1 MSIVKFSIK
10 GGMMFEKI
18 KPLGD
23 RVLVKLVEREE
34 KTASGLIIPDT
45 AKEKAQIGA
54 VIAVG
59 QGRRD
64 TAGNVLPVAV
74 NIGDTIYFPK
84 YAGTNAGDDYLIIKE
99 EEILGIIEQ

>member
-1 MSIVKFSIK
+1 MSMEQSSVK

-23 RVLVKLVEREE
+23 RVLVKRVEREE
-34 KTASGLIIPDT
+34 KTAGGLIIPDT
-45 AKEKAQIGA
+45 AKEKAQIGS

-64 TAGNVLPVAV
+64 ATGAV
-74 NIGDTIYFPK
+74 QPLTVTIGDTIYFGK
-84 YAGTNAGDDYLIIKE
+84 YAGTDAGDNYLIIKE